1 MSRITLALG
10 FTVAC
15 AAGTYAS
22 QAHAEGIPAHFV
34 ESGKCTSRPCTCDD
48 IPMMEAFLQSQ
59 KDAHSAWYDVR
70 GEIFTSG
77 GPQTIEQTVASF
89 QSKYSGDPRVADQ
102 FKMCAGYDPN
112 VNKLS
117 KIAGVSS
124 SGGAMLDPCFCNA
137 FCQDIV
143 DSTVAHEV
151 MHVPTNIAGVVGK
164 AHLLAGCKL
173 GVLPDRLCN
182 ALMPLTLVDSE
193 LAAHEVGIASLTIDL
208 ELLKSEDP
216 AMPEMACTWQPLPAA
231 VTTSLSP
238 KVIEPA
244 KLGVLERVVLLF
256 ERIVWGEESVE
267 VAALDVG
274 R

>member
-1 MSRITLALG
+1 MKRIAPALG
-10 FTVAC
+10 FAVVCVAS
-15 AAGTYAS
+15 THAS
-22 QAHAEGIPAHFV
+22 SARAEGIPAHFV
-34 ESGKCTSRPCTCDD
+34 ESSKCTSRPCTCDD
-48 IPMMEAFLQSQ
+48 IPMMDAFLQSQ
-59 KDAHSAWYDVR
+59 KDAHSAWFDVR

-77 GPQTIEQTVASF
+77 GPQTIEDAVKSF

-102 FKMCAGYDPN
+102 FKMCAGYDPT

-124 SGGAMLDPCFCNA
+124 SGGAMLDPCFCDA

-143 DSTVAHEV
+143 DSTVAHEI

-164 AHLLAGCKL
+164 AQLFAGCKL

-208 ELLKSEDP
+208 ELLKAEDP

-238 KVIEPA
+238 RVLEPA
-244 KLGVLERVVLLF
+244 KLGVLDRVVLLF
-256 ERIVWGEESVE
+256 KRIVWGEEAVE
-267 VAALDVG
+267 VASLDVE